1 MDYLLDKG
9 ADVNKQDNNGQ
20 AALHRAAVKG
30 HVGISKSLLANG
42 ANIDLCDNTGGLHYI
57 DACDYGHLDVV
68 QYLD

>member
-9 ADVNKQDNNGQ
+9 ADVNKQDNNGE

-42 ANIDLCDNTGGLHYI
+42 ANIDLCDNNGDTAFMLCMWI
-57 DACDYGHLDVV
+57 MVTWM
-68 QYLD
+68 

>member
-20 AALHRAAVKG
+20 AALHRAAWKG

-42 ANIDLCDNTGGLHYI
+42 ANIELRVVMVGLNCIVEMHVFM
-57 DACDYGHLDVV
+57 AT
-68 QYLD
+68 